1 MKLISIHEDP
11 ERVDAI
17 DRLVS
22 EGAFGSRAE
31 AYRTGAMLMIT
42 VKEARRL
49 TKLDQLEPALFGN
62 NVKNLLKSLDREN
75 LESAK
80 NHLDRINDALQLRS
94 VLSTLLGEEDLRDSY
109 ETTADGFARYRD
121 VLAKFAQFD
130 SKTKKRIIA
139 DLRRDAIALNDQN
152 RSILVLKGLR
162 YAIPSSNPSS
172 NTSAVVDAGTSLA
185 PPILSV
191 FPLAG
196 AIPQQRDTLL
206 KGPWTP

>member
-22 EGAFGSRAE
+22 EGTFGSRAE
-31 AYRTGAMLMIT
+31 AYRTGALLMIT

-49 TKLDQLEPALFGN
+49 AKLDQLEPALFGN

-75 LESAK
+75 LEGAK

-121 VLAKFAQFD
+121 VLAKFSQFD

-152 RSILVLKGLR
+152 RSLLLLKGLR

-172 NTSAVVDAGTSLA
+172 NTSAVVDSGTSLA
-185 PPILSV
+185 SPILSV

-196 AIPQQRDTLL
+196 AIPQQRDTSL
-206 KGPWTP
+206 KGPFTP